1 MMSDNLDLA
10 SEFTELYN
18 QDAIKSYRKPVGPQA
33 NGRCHWCDEIVSDE
47 ARFCDV
53 SCRALYDRHVSK
65 K

>member
-1 MMSDNLDLA
+1 MSDDLDKA
-10 SEFTELYN
+10 TEFIELYT
-18 QDAIKSYRKPVGPQA
+18 QDAIKSYRKPVGPQP

-53 SCRALYDRHVSK
+53 GCRDLYDKHVSK